1 LSTARARS
9 KLDQVNDTPAPA
21 TPKVVIVGA
30 GFGGLAAAKA
40 LGDAPLAVTVVDRLN
55 YHLFQPLLY
64 QVALAGLAATDVA
77 YPIRAA
83 LHAYDNV
90 DVALAEVVGFDLDR
104 RCVRLG
110 DGTEL
115 PYDYLIVAA
124 GARTSYFGHDDWA
137 RVAPGI
143 KDLDDALEVR
153 RRVLTALETAER
165 TADPEERRRLTTFV
179 VVGGGPTGVEL
190 AGAIADLSLD
200 IVRKDFHHVRPQ
212 DMRVVL
218 VEANDRI
225 LTPFDSRLS
234 ARAVDQLRELGV
246 DVRTG
251 VRVERIDQN
260 GIRMRGA
267 IGPRSKDGRSGGN
280 GQPPGGAGDGT
291 LVDAEEIP
299 AGTVLWG
306 AGVRTNPLAEKLG
319 VPLDRG
325 GRVPVEPDC
334 SLPGHPEVFVIGDMA
349 TLVPPGES
357 APLPGISPVAM
368 QQGRYVA
375 GIIREAREGG
385 TSRPPFRYFDKG
397 FMATIGRARAVAQ
410 LRGLRLW
417 GFIAWLAWAFIH
429 LWYLVGFRNRVFVF
443 LNWMWAYVWSKH
455 GARVITGRVPLRTTP
470 PGRTA
475 GQGDSNATPA
485 TRP

>member
-1 LSTARARS
+1 
-9 KLDQVNDTPAPA
+9 VNDTPAPA

-40 LGDAPLAVTVVDRLN
+40 LGGAPLAVTVVDRLN

-83 LHAYDNV
+83 LHAYDNI
-90 DVALAEVVGFDLDR
+90 DVALAEVVGFDLER

-110 DGTEL
+110 DGGEL
-115 PYDYLIVAA
+115 PYDTLIVAA

-190 AGAIADLSLD
+190 AGAIADLSRD
-200 IVRKDFHHVRPQ
+200 ILRKDFHHVQPD

-218 VEANDRI
+218 IEASDRI
-225 LTPFDSRLS
+225 LTPFDPRLS
-234 ARAVDQLRELGV
+234 ARAEAQLRELGV

-251 VRVERIDQN
+251 VRVEQIDEH
-260 GIRMRGA
+260 GIRMRRA
-267 IGPRSKDGRSGGN
+267 TGPRERGGN
-280 GQPPGGAGDGT
+280 GDGNGRPRGVAGNGT
-291 LVDAEEIP
+291 VADVEEIP

-306 AGVRTNPLAEKLG
+306 AGVRTNPLAEMLG
-319 VPLDRG
+319 AKLDRG
-325 GRVPVEPDC
+325 GRVFVEPDC

-349 TLVPPGES
+349 TLTPPGES
-357 APLPGISPVAM
+357 NPLPGISPVAI

-375 GIIREAREGG
+375 RVIRAARQGE
-385 TSRPPFRYFDKG
+385 TIRPPFRYFDKG

-410 LRGLRLW
+410 LAGLRLW
-417 GFIAWLAWAFIH
+417 GFIAWLAWALVH

-455 GARVITGRVPLRTTP
+455 GARVITGRVPLRTPP
-470 PGRTA
+470 PGSPPGPRTDR
-475 GQGDSNATPA
+475 QGDSSATPA